1 MSDKGWRVNAHKLK
15 NRRYKILKIVDA
27 AMSQWIHRR
36 LPFCLP
42 RVLVPSA
49 QTILFSFL
57 KMHSRP
63 LFLYFRLFTTQL
75 TVNKIFD
82 INKLMPMI
90 GFEPRTSGIG
100 SDLSTNWATTTSQLN
115 FFHLKS
121 NLNHICLWIVERAKI
136 SKKKVGGWP
145 ILLIRFL

>member
-1 MSDKGWRVNAHKLK
+1 
-15 NRRYKILKIVDA
+15 
-27 AMSQWIHRR
+27 MSQWIHRR

-100 SDLSTNWATTTSQLN
+100 SDLSTN
-115 FFHLKS
+115 
-121 NLNHICLWIVERAKI
+121 
-136 SKKKVGGWP
+136 
-145 ILLIRFL
+145 